1 MKKWIFLA
9 TAFILLTVLLRPGD
23 KGAPY
28 SPGFSKLNAEL
39 KTGAPARPVLVLDL
53 NLLDRNIE
61 RVISHMDQKKK
72 FRVVA
77 KSLPAIKLI
86 DYICKETDT
95 RNIMVFH
102 QPFINR
108 LAERLPRLEMLLG
121 KPMPA
126 AAAQTCLRRLKK
138 TSGFDVSKQIQW
150 LIDSKNRLNQYLA
163 LAKNQNIKLL
173 INIELDVGLHR
184 GGLQNDQE
192 LHEMLTLVKA
202 NPKHLSF
209 SGFMG
214 YEAHVAKAPPIISS
228 RDSALHKSL
237 ETYNRFINY
246 GKKNFPQLFKKELTF
261 NSGGSTTYQMY
272 KDIPVINDISAG
284 SGLVQPS
291 DFDLPTLAD
300 HVPALF
306 IATPV
311 LKKNKGLYIPYLE
324 FLSSFWGLIN
334 PNWSQTYFIYGGYWK
349 AVYHEPK
356 GLRGNTIY
364 GHSSNQEIVT
374 SSEKTM
380 LNVDDFVFLRPTQS
394 ESVMLQF
401 GDIIVIRDGKIIDQW
416 PVLKQ

>member
-1 MKKWIFLA
+1 MKKLIILA
-9 TAFILLTVLLRPGD
+9 AALILLTILLHPED
-23 KGAPY
+23 KGTPY
-28 SPGFSKLNAEL
+28 SPEFSKLNLEL
-39 KTGAPARPVLVLDL
+39 KAGAPARPVLVLDL
-53 NLLDRNIE
+53 DLLDGNIE
-61 RVISHMDQKKK
+61 TLLSHMDKKKK

-86 DYICKETDT
+86 DYICKKTGT

-108 LAERLPRLEMLLG
+108 IAVKLPRLKMLLG

-126 AAAQTCLRRLKK
+126 AAARTCLTQLKK
-138 TSGFDVSKQIQW
+138 TPGFDPSKQIQW
-150 LIDSKNRLNQYLA
+150 LIDSKNRLSQYLA

-184 GGLQNDQE
+184 GGLQNIQE
-192 LHEMLTLVKA
+192 LHKILTLIKS
-202 NPKHLSF
+202 NPKYLSF

-214 YEAHVAKAPPIISS
+214 YEAHIAKAPPIISS
-228 RDSALHKSL
+228 RDSALRTSL

-272 KDIPVINDISAG
+272 KDVPVINDISAG

-311 LKKNKGLYIPYLE
+311 LKKNKGLFIPYLE
-324 FLSSFWGLIN
+324 FLSPFWGFIN
-334 PNWSQTYFIYGGYWK
+334 PNWRQSYFIYGGYWK

-356 GLRGNTIY
+356 GLRGNPIY

-380 LNVDDFVFLRPTQS
+380 LNIDDFVFLRPTQS
-394 ESVMLQF
+394 EAVMLQF
-401 GDIIVIRDGKIIDQW
+401 GDIIIVRGGKIIDRW
-416 PVLKQ
+416 PVLRQ